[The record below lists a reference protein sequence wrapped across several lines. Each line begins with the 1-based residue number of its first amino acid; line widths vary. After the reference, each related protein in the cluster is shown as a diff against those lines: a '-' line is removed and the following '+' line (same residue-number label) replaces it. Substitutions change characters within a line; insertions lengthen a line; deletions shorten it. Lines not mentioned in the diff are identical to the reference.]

1 MPPPTQTVMNNPLFI
16 SQTGANSNVIPNYGT
31 INMTIQQ
38 QFAAMPSF
46 GGNFYVPVR
55 VSREYYNINRSDTF
69 NNGLHFVDKSID
81 CEQYR
86 DVFYS
91 IFEAMNQEQHF
102 RHMME
107 ETE

>member
-1 MPPPTQTVMNNPLFI
+1 MSNEIKVISATGLSATDQTQIVQHGNDSIP
-16 SQTGANSNVIPNYGT
+16 IPNYGT

-81 CEQYR
+81 CE
-86 DVFYS
+86 
-91 IFEAMNQEQHF
+91 
-102 RHMME
+102 
-107 ETE
+107 